1 MLELTTIESPIRLDA
16 NGVVRIGKSRVTL
29 LSVMNAYD
37 SGATAEEI
45 VQDFPALTL
54 ADAYATIA
62 YYLQHRAEVDV
73 YLAELRQQSDEAHT
87 ANQITGIRERLEARL
102 TPANLQG

>member
-16 NGVVRIGKSRVTL
+16 SGVVRIGKSRVTL
-29 LSVMNAYD
+29 LSVLNTYD

-45 VQDFPALTL
+45 VQDFPVLTL
-54 ADAYATIA
+54 ADVYATIA
-62 YYLQHRAEVDV
+62 YYLQHRAEVNL
-73 YLAELRQQSDEAHT
+73 YLTELRRQGDAAHA

-102 TPANLQG
+102 TPAKLQG